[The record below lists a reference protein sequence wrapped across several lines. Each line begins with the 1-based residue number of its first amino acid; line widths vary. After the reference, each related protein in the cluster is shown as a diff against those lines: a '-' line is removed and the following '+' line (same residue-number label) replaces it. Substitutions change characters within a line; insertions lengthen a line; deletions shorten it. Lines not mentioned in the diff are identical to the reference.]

1 MGTPRLS
8 DRPDCPYFH
17 EDSHRQATRR
27 ACRLVQ
33 RSPDSLPWHARLCR
47 SCPVPGL
54 LRANPCRHLALEAR
68 VVRKWGV
75 FSRVEPYTA
84 CTAKV
89 IELSNPE
96 SCWRGCA
103 EFSPPTETANLISV
117 DALMASG
124 ESRSPVDS

>member
-33 RSPDSLPWHARLCR
+33 RNPDSLAWSPGLCK
-47 SCPVPGL
+47 SCPVPSL
-54 LRANPCRHLALEAR
+54 LKANPCRHLVLEAR

-84 CTAKV
+84 CTAKA

-96 SCWRGCA
+96 ACWRGCA
-103 EFSPPTETANLISV
+103 EFSPPPGAGDFISV
-117 DALMASG
+117 DDLMAAG
-124 ESRSPVDS
+124 EGRSPLDS